1 MHLRG
6 GLLPLA
12 RAALEQMAGAGTL
25 DREALADLA
34 EVRWRSGDLEGAA
47 EAARAHHAA
56 GGAEPVAY
64 LIIADHLLRHGQQ
77 ADGLRLAGEVAARV
91 GGALDVLF
99 AGESRGP
106 GWPPA
111 TPEWMDRGAGSPG
124 RWGILVGGAEVA
136 APTPDTWAPIPIA
149 RHGLAPA
156 GGPRPGAPAGM
167 GPFGAAPIVR
177 PGAPMSTAAVLLS
190 GRAAG
195 DELEAAEHAIAEGH
209 PAGAAGRLALLLRA
223 DPALAPVILSL
234 VDRALAGPPPAPEAA
249 ASLLLVRGDAFRVL
263 GRDIEAQTAF
273 QQAHQALSPGPPAK
287 ESP

>member
-25 DREALADLA
+25 DREALVDLA

-56 GGAEPVAY
+56 GGAEPMAY
-64 LIIADHLLRHGQQ
+64 LVIAEHLLRHGQQ
-77 ADGLRLAGEVAARV
+77 ADGMRLAGEVAARV

-99 AGESRGP
+99 AGEPRSP
-106 GWPPA
+106 GWPPP
-111 TPEWMDRGAGSPG
+111 TPEWMDRGASTPG
-124 RWGILVGGAEVA
+124 RWGILAGGVEVA
-136 APTPDTWAPIPIA
+136 APTPDTWAPVPIA
-149 RHGLAPA
+149 RHGLVPS
-156 GGPRPGAPAGM
+156 GGPRVPGAM
-167 GPFGAAPIVR
+167 GPAAIVR
-177 PGAPMSTAAVLLS
+177 PGAPLSTAAVLLS

-195 DELEAAEHAIAEGH
+195 DELEAAQHAIAEGR
-209 PAGAAGRLALLLRA
+209 PGGAAGLLALLLRA

-234 VDRALAGPPPAPEAA
+234 VDRALAGAPAAPEAA
-249 ASLLLVRGDAFRVL
+249 ASLLLVRGDAYRVL